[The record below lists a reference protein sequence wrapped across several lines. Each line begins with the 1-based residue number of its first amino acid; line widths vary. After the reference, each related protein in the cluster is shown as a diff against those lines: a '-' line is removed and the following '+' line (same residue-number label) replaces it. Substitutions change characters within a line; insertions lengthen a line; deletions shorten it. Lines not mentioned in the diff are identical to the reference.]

1 MVAALRGHFP
11 SAHSGS
17 SWLKHDATKACDQ
30 ARGLPT
36 RPRQPSRRHV
46 GSDVSAAGGAARHI
60 STPPEAACGSAT
72 SGILRHEVTTLLDTY
87 DRSTRHLNKIG
98 TLRDACQLQG
108 VRQQHLLRTLHRPDL
123 RGEAASARHSARGTA
138 PTHLQHTRQILSTAT
153 PHLSPKWRAAI
164 RPPAEISFLRAVP
177 AMAVRGSLSRAL
189 HQWEATGAR
198 AHSPSIQSTPN
209 DTRQS
214 THQGSLNAQAHTSMI
229 STSSSSPQSR
239 HSSHAG
245 EGRP

>member
-1 MVAALRGHFP
+1 M
-11 SAHSGS
+11 
-17 SWLKHDATKACDQ
+17 
-30 ARGLPT
+30 
-36 RPRQPSRRHV
+36 
-46 GSDVSAAGGAARHI
+46 
-60 STPPEAACGSAT
+60 
-72 SGILRHEVTTLLDTY
+72 
-87 DRSTRHLNKIG
+87 
-98 TLRDACQLQG
+98 
-108 VRQQHLLRTLHRPDL
+108 
-123 RGEAASARHSARGTA
+123 
-138 PTHLQHTRQILSTAT
+138 
-153 PHLSPKWRAAI
+153 

-189 HQWEATGAR
+189 HQWEAIGAR